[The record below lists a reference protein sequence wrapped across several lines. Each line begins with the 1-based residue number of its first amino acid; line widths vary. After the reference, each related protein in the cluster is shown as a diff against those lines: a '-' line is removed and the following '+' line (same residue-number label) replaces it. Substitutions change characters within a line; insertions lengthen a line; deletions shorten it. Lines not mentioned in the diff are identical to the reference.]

1 MGVDTVPRAAACR
14 SVTYPRHRMTLS
26 HNGAD
31 RRRTSE
37 FTDLPNS
44 VHPIMRR
51 IAAIIGDTSGS
62 GTIDW
67 PAH

>member
-1 MGVDTVPRAAACR
+1 
-14 SVTYPRHRMTLS
+14 MTLS

-51 IAAIIGDTSGS
+51 IAAIIGDTPGS